1 MGHDLPRTP
10 SISVQ
15 GNRIFAARGN
25 RAQPRPSRSWRVALG
40 APVMATFASV
50 VILGATIQ
58 PAKAQFT
65 ALYGFGDSYADT
77 GAAPGGAFRLAGTT
91 CIYHP
96 NCTFTGS
103 TTFVGSLQSIYGL
116 PGLTNYS
123 IGGAR
128 TDNTNTIPALASGF
142 GFGYELAHSAGQR
155 YASSDLIALSIGG
168 NDLSAISLTGVT
180 DPHAVI
186 VSSAN
191 VSASNAA
198 AGVQQ
203 MAAQGARNI
212 AWLSTY
218 GRVTAG
224 IGAGIA
230 GNVNA
235 TLTVSSTFARV
246 GGNDFAV
253 SGGIRAAF

>member
-1 MGHDLPRTP
+1 M
-10 SISVQ
+10 
-15 GNRIFAARGN
+15 
-25 RAQPRPSRSWRVALG
+25 SWRVALG
-40 APVMATFASV
+40 ARVMATFASV
-50 VILGATIQ
+50 VILAATVL

-103 TTFVGSLQSIYGL
+103 TTFVESLQSIYGL

-155 YASSDLIALSIGG
+155 YASSDLIALSI
-168 NDLSAISLTGVT
+168 
-180 DPHAVI
+180 
-186 VSSAN
+186 
-191 VSASNAA
+191 AA
-198 AGVQQ
+198 TIC
-203 MAAQGARNI
+203 RP
-212 AWLSTY
+212 STS
-218 GRVTAG
+218 RACP
-224 IGAGIA
+224 IR
-230 GNVNA
+230 
-235 TLTVSSTFARV
+235 TL
-246 GGNDFAV
+246 
-253 SGGIRAAF
+253 